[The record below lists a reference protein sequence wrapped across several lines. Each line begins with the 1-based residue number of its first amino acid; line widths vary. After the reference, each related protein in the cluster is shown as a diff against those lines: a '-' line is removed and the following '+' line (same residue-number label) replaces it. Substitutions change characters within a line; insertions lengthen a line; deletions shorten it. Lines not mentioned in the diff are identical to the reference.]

1 MATDTEALK
10 RRTQEGED
18 CIRQG
23 EIHKGIGILE
33 ESRRAYEQQGIEDE
47 ESRFMLSAIY
57 CQLGNAYYAL
67 KDFCRACN
75 FHKRD
80 CELSAKGDGISKAKA
95 MSNYSMSLSMEGNS
109 FEAAINF
116 ARQVICESHTIS
128 PKEESQSFLCRGYY
142 NLGVAFFQRYLAN
155 KQQPNVFDT
164 NSFDDLDEAAKAFRT
179 CIELNEENRDF
190 HPSCGDLFYTLAVGN
205 LALVYAYHGKFEEAQ
220 VQYRRRLEIARS
232 GNDVA
237 AQWRTLINMGDAF
250 VQTAELE
257 EASQHYSE
265 ALALLHEQPVEHPE
279 LKAMKAKLFF
289 NIGSTQGMLEN
300 FHKALMFHLKH
311 FALAHKLRDSG
322 GMARSRVLIDA
333 LVEKMKEVPADLA
346 ALYADYKRAIEPVL
360 HDENDVALI
369 RTSNLRPPT
378 ARPPMNADEDM
389 MDLLERMQSRRIE
402 EQRSELPVADNTAD
416 TSFKSNSIR
425 SDTSSKNPED
435 ILDLIV
441 CIQGRRMEEQRA
453 HLLMPDD
460 REVIHAPK
468 LFASSKSTMGQE
480 TFNEDHLYDMI
491 MSRQSDRLDDQRSE
505 LGGRPQSCSA
515 LPADLPDDM
524 ADLVIQM
531 QAGRYECQRA
541 HLKPPRTADS
551 DLTAADGDVQQRANE
566 SRS

>member
-1 MATDTEALK
+1 MATDNEALK

-47 ESRFMLSAIY
+47 ECRFMLSAIY

-67 KDFCRACN
+67 KDFARACN

-155 KQQPNVFDT
+155 KQQPNIFDT

-179 CIELNEENRDF
+179 CIELNEQNRDF

-205 LALVYAYHGKFEEAQ
+205 LALVYAYHGKFDEAQ
-220 VQYRRRLEIARS
+220 VQYQR
-232 GNDVA
+232 
-237 AQWRTLINMGDAF
+237 WRTLINMGDAF

-257 EASQHYSE
+257 EASKHYSE

-300 FHKALMFHLKH
+300 FPKALQFHLKH
-311 FALAHKLRDSG
+311 FALAHELRDTG
-322 GMARSRVLIDA
+322 GMARSRVLIEA
-333 LVEKMKEVPADLA
+333 LVEKLKEVPAELA
-346 ALYADYKRAIEPVL
+346 ALYADYKRAIEPMV
-360 HDENDVALI
+360 
-369 RTSNLRPPT
+369 
-378 ARPPMNADEDM
+378 
-389 MDLLERMQSRRIE
+389 
-402 EQRSELPVADNTAD
+402 
-416 TSFKSNSIR
+416 
-425 SDTSSKNPED
+425 SDSS
-435 ILDLIV
+435 L
-441 CIQGRRMEEQRA
+441 
-453 HLLMPDD
+453 
-460 REVIHAPK
+460 
-468 LFASSKSTMGQE
+468 
-480 TFNEDHLYDMI
+480 
-491 MSRQSDRLDDQRSE
+491 
-505 LGGRPQSCSA
+505 
-515 LPADLPDDM
+515 
-524 ADLVIQM
+524 
-531 QAGRYECQRA
+531 
-541 HLKPPRTADS
+541 
-551 DLTAADGDVQQRANE
+551 
-566 SRS
+566 